1 MKKVVLFILV
11 LVSGATMVCQTA
23 PKVDLAVEKQE
34 VRAVMEKINAAWEA
48 EDMEAFSR
56 HVIHDEG
63 MVNFGTDVAERWVGW
78 EALKE
83 GLQRQFEAFSDTK
96 VTPHHIDI
104 HVSGTGTTAW
114 LAQAM
119 TVSTKFLDKPVEL
132 EARITGVFE
141 KRGPDWL
148 MVQFHYS
155 VPISESRRLG
165 M

>member
-1 MKKVVLFILV
+1 MKKLILLV
-11 LVSGATMVCQTA
+11 LVLALGATMVCQTA
-23 PKVDLAVEKQE
+23 PKVDVEAEKQK

-48 EDMEAFSR
+48 EDMEAFSML
-56 HVIHDEG
+56 VAHDED

-78 EALKE
+78 GALKE
-83 GLQRQFEAFSDTK
+83 GLQRQFEVFSDTR

-104 HVSGTGTTAW
+104 HVSETGRVAW

-119 TVSTKFLDKPVEL
+119 GISTKFLGKPVEL

-148 MVQFHYS
+148 LIQFHYS
-155 VPISESRRLG
+155 VPISESRRIS